1 MERSLSPPQKMS
13 YDNFPRW
20 VVKQKSQ
27 AKEVFSCS
35 EAGPTGYWLHRK
47 LIEIGI
53 VNYVVGPT
61 CLDVR
66 RSGVNN
72 DKSDA
77 LELAT
82 CLDRYLAGNHKYFS
96 IRSFGIS
103 QRVSKHPF
111 TRTTRDLPRFNF
123 GR

>member
-1 MERSLSPPQKMS
+1 MS
-13 YDNFPRW
+13 YS
-20 VVKQKSQ
+20 VSI
-27 AKEVFSCS
+27 SS
-35 EAGPTGYWLHRK
+35 SGSSGAGPTGYWLHRK

-53 VNYVVGPT
+53 VNYVVCPT

-82 CLDRYLAGNHKYFS
+82 RLDRYLAGNHKYFS
-96 IRSFGIS
+96 IVTVPSEIIEQKRARKRAGNNN
-103 QRVSKHPF
+103 RRCTP
-111 TRTTRDLPRFNF
+111 TTVAV
-123 GR
+123 

>member
-1 MERSLSPPQKMS
+1 MS
-13 YDNFPRW
+13 YDNFLRW

-27 AKEVFSCS
+27 AKEVFGCY

-53 VNYVVGPT
+53 VNYVVCPT
-61 CLDVR
+61 CLEVR

-82 CLDRYLAGNHKYFS
+82 RLDRYLAGNHKTFS
-96 IRSFGIS
+96 IRSLGIS
-103 QRVSKHPF
+103 QRVSNPQSAI
-111 TRTTRDLPRFNF
+111 TTRDLPRFNF
-123 GR
+123 GH